1 MASGGDYETFLQ
13 MLTTQMQN
21 QNPLN
26 PMEASDFAV
35 QLATFSGVEQ
45 QVQTNRLLESLSTGQ
60 EMRDLANWV
69 GMSARTAKGAHF
81 HGSPITV
88 ATPTAESAERV
99 ELIVRDSAE
108 RTVSRMDVPLGDSS
122 VTWSGLT
129 DDGSAM
135 PHGHYTFELT
145 VHPEDGSP
153 TRAPAE
159 VYTRVV
165 EAQRS
170 EQGPMLVLE
179 GGTRVAPGEITALR
193 EPG

>member
-60 EMRDLANWV
+60 EMRDMANWV

-99 ELIVRDSAE
+99 ELV
-108 RTVSRMDVPLGDSS
+108 VPPGDSS
-122 VTWSGLT
+122 VTWSGRT

-170 EQGPMLVLE
+170 EQGPRLVLE